1 VRKLSVLSAVLVLG
15 ATSSAQ
21 AEKVSTRN
29 SQSTLHDWWSMVRN
43 CEARGVSD
51 MWYAHTGNGF
61 YFGPQFTISTWHSNG
76 GGPVLEMGDRG
87 GRPMHAYSI
96 RYIITV
102 AERVLRSQGFLAWP
116 NCYGYL

>member
-1 VRKLSVLSAVLVLG
+1 VRKLSVLSAIIALG

-29 SQSTLHDWWSMVRN
+29 TQSTLHDWWSMVRN
-43 CEARGVSD
+43 CEARGVRD

-76 GGPVLEMGDRG
+76 GGPVLEMGDKG